1 MAQIMIVEDNQG
13 TNKAICEYLKTA
25 GHTLFPALD
34 GEEALN
40 IFRDNSIDLA
50 VLDIMLP
57 KMSGVTILH
66 EIRKISNIP
75 VVMLTAVD
83 DEYTQSNSF
92 DELADDYITKPFSML
107 ILGKRITALLR
118 RSENK
123 STVSTIRLGNVTV
136 ISLVFSFLFSKGI
149 TGPILSISTSVHQMS
164 KLDRTAEITVISTDE
179 IGGLANDI
187 NSLYQSLLVTIRNL
201 EEEKDKVQLV
211 EKEKIDFLRTASH
224 ELKTPVTELNATLEN
239 MILKIGEY
247 SDYESYLPRCKEIT
261 EQLAEMI
268 KDILNASRLQMQMED
283 VPVTT
288 FSLAECVSEL
298 CEPYRLIA
306 ETNGLRFQI
315 EIIEDMSVRLPEN
328 QLKKALSNI
337 LSNAVNYTEAERH
350 IKVKLEKSVLSIQN
364 ECVPLSPDELQ
375 HIFEPFYR
383 PNRARNPANGGNG
396 LGLYIVKTI
405 LDKQGLQYCFTSMKS
420 KTGMEFV
427 IYF

>member
-1 MAQIMIVEDNQG
+1 MIGDLIGEWIKGILIDGIMGNLSGLFNTVNTKVGEIASDVGSTPQDWNGGIFSMLQNLSETVIVPIAAAILALVMCYELIDMIVEKNNMHDFDSSMFFRWMARIMIVEDNQG

-136 ISLVFSFLFSKGI
+136 DFAGYTAHDENGKIDITPKELEILKVLIENKGLVLSRNQILDDVWGYDCDVIDRTIDAYIRNIRKKLRLDCITTVKGI
-149 TGPILSISTSVHQMS
+149 GYKFEMENHYENKAIL
-164 KLDRTAEITVISTDE
+164 
-179 IGGLANDI
+179 
-187 NSLYQSLLVTIRNL
+187 
-201 EEEKDKVQLV
+201 
-211 EKEKIDFLRTASH
+211 
-224 ELKTPVTELNATLEN
+224 
-239 MILKIGEY
+239 
-247 SDYESYLPRCKEIT
+247 
-261 EQLAEMI
+261 
-268 KDILNASRLQMQMED
+268 
-283 VPVTT
+283 
-288 FSLAECVSEL
+288 
-298 CEPYRLIA
+298 
-306 ETNGLRFQI
+306 
-315 EIIEDMSVRLPEN
+315 
-328 QLKKALSNI
+328 
-337 LSNAVNYTEAERH
+337 
-350 IKVKLEKSVLSIQN
+350 
-364 ECVPLSPDELQ
+364 
-375 HIFEPFYR
+375 
-383 PNRARNPANGGNG
+383 
-396 LGLYIVKTI
+396 
-405 LDKQGLQYCFTSMKS
+405 
-420 KTGMEFV
+420 
-427 IYF
+427 

>member
-1 MAQIMIVEDNQG
+1 MKKKKIGIAIILLVVLFSGLFLWWWTKPIKITTNKIVKVTIKGYDAEVVSSNKQCIQEAIQLVENTRAIPLGDWAVKYIGGDSPDLMVMFRDDKDDAIASVSYYGNIVMDENSYYYLLDSEDSIDEKITQLSKRYEDKKQITPYWYNMSALYFFKEVLSMAQIMIVEDNQG

-136 ISLVFSFLFSKGI
+136 DFAGYTAHDENGKIDITPKELEILKVLIENKGLVLSRNQILDDVWGYDCDVIDRTIDAYIRNIRKKLRLDCITTVKGI
-149 TGPILSISTSVHQMS
+149 GYKFEMENHYENKAIL
-164 KLDRTAEITVISTDE
+164 
-179 IGGLANDI
+179 
-187 NSLYQSLLVTIRNL
+187 
-201 EEEKDKVQLV
+201 
-211 EKEKIDFLRTASH
+211 
-224 ELKTPVTELNATLEN
+224 
-239 MILKIGEY
+239 
-247 SDYESYLPRCKEIT
+247 
-261 EQLAEMI
+261 
-268 KDILNASRLQMQMED
+268 
-283 VPVTT
+283 
-288 FSLAECVSEL
+288 
-298 CEPYRLIA
+298 
-306 ETNGLRFQI
+306 
-315 EIIEDMSVRLPEN
+315 
-328 QLKKALSNI
+328 
-337 LSNAVNYTEAERH
+337 
-350 IKVKLEKSVLSIQN
+350 
-364 ECVPLSPDELQ
+364 
-375 HIFEPFYR
+375 
-383 PNRARNPANGGNG
+383 
-396 LGLYIVKTI
+396 
-405 LDKQGLQYCFTSMKS
+405 
-420 KTGMEFV
+420 
-427 IYF
+427 

>member
-1 MAQIMIVEDNQG
+1 MRHA
-13 TNKAICEYLKTA
+13 Y
-25 GHTLFPALD
+25 
-34 GEEALN
+34 
-40 IFRDNSIDLA
+40 
-50 VLDIMLP
+50 
-57 KMSGVTILH
+57 
-66 EIRKISNIP
+66 
-75 VVMLTAVD
+75 
-83 DEYTQSNSF
+83 
-92 DELADDYITKPFSML
+92 
-107 ILGKRITALLR
+107 
-118 RSENK
+118 
-123 STVSTIRLGNVTV
+123 
-136 ISLVFSFLFSKGI
+136 
-149 TGPILSISTSVHQMS
+149 
-164 KLDRTAEITVISTDE
+164 KL
-179 IGGLANDI
+179 
-187 NSLYQSLLVTIRNL
+187 
-201 EEEKDKVQLV
+201 
-211 EKEKIDFLRTASH
+211 
-224 ELKTPVTELNATLEN
+224 
-239 MILKIGEY
+239 
-247 SDYESYLPRCKEIT
+247 
-261 EQLAEMI
+261 
-268 KDILNASRLQMQMED
+268 QMED

>member
-92 DELADDYITKPFSML
+92 DELADDYITKPFS
-107 ILGKRITALLR
+107 
-118 RSENK
+118 
-123 STVSTIRLGNVTV
+123 
-136 ISLVFSFLFSKGI
+136 
-149 TGPILSISTSVHQMS
+149 
-164 KLDRTAEITVISTDE
+164 
-179 IGGLANDI
+179 
-187 NSLYQSLLVTIRNL
+187 
-201 EEEKDKVQLV
+201 
-211 EKEKIDFLRTASH
+211 
-224 ELKTPVTELNATLEN
+224 
-239 MILKIGEY
+239 
-247 SDYESYLPRCKEIT
+247 
-261 EQLAEMI
+261 
-268 KDILNASRLQMQMED
+268 
-283 VPVTT
+283 
-288 FSLAECVSEL
+288 
-298 CEPYRLIA
+298 
-306 ETNGLRFQI
+306 I

>member
-136 ISLVFSFLFSKGI
+136 
-149 TGPILSISTSVHQMS
+149 
-164 KLDRTAEITVISTDE
+164 
-179 IGGLANDI
+179 
-187 NSLYQSLLVTIRNL
+187 
-201 EEEKDKVQLV
+201 
-211 EKEKIDFLRTASH
+211 DFA
-224 ELKTPVTELNATLEN
+224 
-239 MILKIGEY
+239 G
-247 SDYESYLPRCKEIT
+247 
-261 EQLAEMI
+261 
-268 KDILNASRLQMQMED
+268 
-283 VPVTT
+283 
-288 FSLAECVSEL
+288 L

>member
-13 TNKAICEYLKTA
+13 TNNAICEYLKTA

-136 ISLVFSFLFSKGI
+136 DFAGYTAHDENGEIDITPKELEILKVLIENKGLVLSRNQILDDVWGYDCDVIDRTIDAYIRNIRKKLRLDCITTVKGI
-149 TGPILSISTSVHQMS
+149 GYKFEMENHYENKAIL
-164 KLDRTAEITVISTDE
+164 
-179 IGGLANDI
+179 
-187 NSLYQSLLVTIRNL
+187 
-201 EEEKDKVQLV
+201 
-211 EKEKIDFLRTASH
+211 
-224 ELKTPVTELNATLEN
+224 
-239 MILKIGEY
+239 
-247 SDYESYLPRCKEIT
+247 
-261 EQLAEMI
+261 
-268 KDILNASRLQMQMED
+268 
-283 VPVTT
+283 
-288 FSLAECVSEL
+288 
-298 CEPYRLIA
+298 
-306 ETNGLRFQI
+306 
-315 EIIEDMSVRLPEN
+315 
-328 QLKKALSNI
+328 
-337 LSNAVNYTEAERH
+337 
-350 IKVKLEKSVLSIQN
+350 
-364 ECVPLSPDELQ
+364 
-375 HIFEPFYR
+375 
-383 PNRARNPANGGNG
+383 
-396 LGLYIVKTI
+396 
-405 LDKQGLQYCFTSMKS
+405 
-420 KTGMEFV
+420 
-427 IYF
+427 

>member
-136 ISLVFSFLFSKGI
+136 DFAGYTAHDENGKIDITPKELEILKVLIENKGLVLSRNQILDDVWGYDCDVIDRTIDAYIRNIRKKLRLDCITTVKGI
-149 TGPILSISTSVHQMS
+149 GYKFEM
-164 KLDRTAEITVISTDE
+164 
-179 IGGLANDI
+179 
-187 NSLYQSLLVTIRNL
+187 
-201 EEEKDKVQLV
+201 
-211 EKEKIDFLRTASH
+211 
-224 ELKTPVTELNATLEN
+224 EN
-239 MILKIGEY
+239 H
-247 SDYESYLPRCKEIT
+247 YE
-261 EQLAEMI
+261 
-268 KDILNASRLQMQMED
+268 N
-283 VPVTT
+283 
-288 FSLAECVSEL
+288 
-298 CEPYRLIA
+298 
-306 ETNGLRFQI
+306 
-315 EIIEDMSVRLPEN
+315 
-328 QLKKALSNI
+328 KA
-337 LSNAVNYTEAERH
+337 
-350 IKVKLEKSVLSIQN
+350 
-364 ECVPLSPDELQ
+364 
-375 HIFEPFYR
+375 
-383 PNRARNPANGGNG
+383 
-396 LGLYIVKTI
+396 IV
-405 LDKQGLQYCFTSMKS
+405 
-420 KTGMEFV
+420 
-427 IYF
+427 